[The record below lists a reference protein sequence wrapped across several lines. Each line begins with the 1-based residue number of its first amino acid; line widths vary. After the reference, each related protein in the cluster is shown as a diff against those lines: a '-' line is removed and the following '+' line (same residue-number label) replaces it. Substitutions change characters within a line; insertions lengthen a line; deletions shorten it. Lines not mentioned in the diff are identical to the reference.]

1 MIPEKVCFTGLEL
14 DPRAVMRGR
23 VEQGVI
29 PSGWTRLR
37 FDGVTVTPRNLD
49 RWIARHMDGRWASYA
64 YTMSGR
70 NYTVIAFESETD
82 AVMFQLR
89 DGITAS
95 AREEDVEV
103 F

>member
-1 MIPEKVCFTGLEL
+1 
-14 DPRAVMRGR
+14 
-23 VEQGVI
+23 
-29 PSGWTRLR
+29 
-37 FDGVTVTPRNLD
+37 
-49 RWIARHMDGRWASYA
+49 MDGRWASYA

-95 AREEDVEV
+95 AREEDVDV
-103 F
+103 I